1 MSTIYD
7 TNNSFVF
14 NKIVLSKPVPLAG
27 GSYFIRCTINNEPIY
42 IQPPRCCTKQGILK
56 AGKRFYTDM
65 MFGNV
70 NADFIQWMEKLEE
83 HCQSLLYENRESWF
97 DGEMEKHDIENYF
110 TPPLKIYKSGKFYLA
125 RVNVPS
131 VLGKLSIKI
140 YDEDENELEMDVIDE
155 TTSIMTILEIK
166 GIKCS
171 ATCFQI
177 EMEIKQLLVM
187 KATDVFSKCMIR
199 SNVNHVDDARIM
211 IAPTQAPFQPLL
223 SDPITQHEIDNQD
236 SPESEPVISRGS
248 EPSECLDKTKLD
260 HNSSSTIQENTIE
273 MNNTLDH
280 SDSVITDTTVV
291 SPTKKSLIVE
301 NTQDSMNNQ
310 YTNELEE
317 IDVHLDDLPIDNNI
331 TIKNRKDVYYQ
342 MYYEARRKA
351 TRARDLA
358 LSSYLEAKR
367 IKNTYML
374 DDIHSSDNSGSDT
387 ESDPNE

>member
-97 DGEMEKHDIENYF
+97 EGEMEKHDIENYF
-110 TPPLKIYKSGKFYLA
+110 TPPLKVYKSGKFYLA

-131 VLGKLSIKI
+131 ALGKLSIKI

-199 SNVNHVDDARIM
+199 SNVNKIDTDTARIT
-211 IAPTQAPFQPLL
+211 IAKTPSSTSTSL
-223 SDPITQHEIDNQD
+223 SELIVHPEIDNQD
-236 SPESEPVISRGS
+236 RPEPEPEPVVP
-248 EPSECLDKTKLD
+248 EQSECLEKTD
-260 HNSSSTIQENTIE
+260 PDIDSFSTIQENTTE
-273 MNNTLDH
+273 TNKPLET
-280 SDSVITDTTVV
+280 VITDTTIVQ
-291 SPTKKSLIVE
+291 PVE
-301 NTQDSMNNQ
+301 NTPILKPTHS
-310 YTNELEE
+310 TNELEE

-351 TRARDLA
+351 KKARDLA

-374 DDIHSSDNSGSDT
+374 DDIHSSDNSGSDSDSD
-387 ESDPNE
+387 SDPHE

>member
-7 TNNSFVF
+7 TNDTFVF

-27 GSYFIRCTINNEPIY
+27 GSYFIRCTINNEAIY

-97 DGEMEKHDIENYF
+97 EGEMEKHDIENYF
-110 TPPLKIYKSGKFYLA
+110 TPPLKVYKSGKFYLA

-131 VLGKLSIKI
+131 ALGKISIKI
-140 YDEDENELEMDVIDE
+140 YDEDENELEMDVINE

-187 KATDVFSKCMIR
+187 KPTDVFSKCMIR
-199 SNVNHVDDARIM
+199 SNVNNVDVDTARIT
-211 IAPTQAPFQPLL
+211 IAAAPSPTPTMLSEPIDQPA
-223 SDPITQHEIDNQD
+223 IDSLD
-236 SPESEPVISRGS
+236 SPEPLRVDPV
-248 EPSECLDKTKLD
+248 PSECLEKTD
-260 HNSSSTIQENTIE
+260 PEIDSSSPHQEIATD
-273 MNNTLDH
+273 MNKSLESSET
-280 SDSVITDTTVV
+280 VITDDIIVPPAENPHILNTTH
-291 SPTKKSLIVE
+291 SI
-301 NTQDSMNNQ
+301 
-310 YTNELEE
+310 NELEE

-351 TRARDLA
+351 KRARDLA